1 MPIVDETK
9 ATGEQRISR
18 LIEAYAPGVWDWDA
32 ASDQF
37 LATQR
42 LRNIFGLGDAETVT
56 LRTLLALTHP
66 DDRDWASIFD
76 APPEHFGA
84 QPKFVRFRIV
94 KASTGEVRWIASR
107 NLAIRRQPMPK
118 PPDIQ
123 EPSRTLPSKSRPRR
137 HSRKA
142 KNDSRLAIEAG
153 KMAVWE
159 VDLETGKMT
168 PSPELNVLCG
178 FDPDAEPNLQDV
190 RALYNPGEIE
200 RLAKEG
206 ATVEVVRQRAVGG
219 AFEPWSKGAFKSG
232 ADRTQVQAEVAITT
246 PAGVPKRL
254 LLRAQ
259 YALSTEGRPLLTGL
273 LVDITESKMAE
284 ERLAVVA
291 RELQHRVKNS
301 LSVIRAIAVQS
312 LRGKTDAEAALES
325 FLGRISALA
334 AATDLILEKTASK
347 AELGGVIEKITRPYR
362 DKASDPFV
370 LEGPPVI
377 LPANVA
383 TAMGMVLHELCT
395 NAVKYGALSVAAG
408 EVLIHWR
415 LETNWLA
422 LTWQERNGPSVIAP
436 SRRGFGSRLL
446 ENILAGEV
454 GGKAEIAF
462 APQGVRCEI
471 VVPT

>member
-1 MPIVDETK
+1 
-9 ATGEQRISR
+9 
-18 LIEAYAPGVWDWDA
+18 
-32 ASDQF
+32 
-37 LATQR
+37 
-42 LRNIFGLGDAETVT
+42 
-56 LRTLLALTHP
+56 
-66 DDRDWASIFD
+66 
-76 APPEHFGA
+76 
-84 QPKFVRFRIV
+84 
-94 KASTGEVRWIASR
+94 
-107 NLAIRRQPMPK
+107 
-118 PPDIQ
+118 
-123 EPSRTLPSKSRPRR
+123 
-137 HSRKA
+137 
-142 KNDSRLAIEAG
+142 
-153 KMAVWE
+153 MAVWE

-312 LRGKTDAEAALES
+312 LRGKADTEAALES

-334 AATDLILEKTASK
+334 AATDLILEKSASK

-415 LETNWLA
+415 RLETNWLA
-422 LTWQERNGPSVIAP
+422 LTWQERNGPPVIAP

-446 ENILAGEV
+446 QNILAGEV

-462 APQGVRCEI
+462 DPQGVRCEI